1 MMRFPKRAAR
11 LLVDFIEVYLP
22 IGMFILLFIA
32 FITNVFFRYV
42 MRDPQTWT
50 FEFCVY
56 AFVMIGLLGACAANR
71 KEDHVVFDLIY
82 TRLTPKGQAIFRIIS
97 LAIVI
102 VFLVGALPTSTID
115 IMNIRAKTSIMRIPE
130 QVFFLSLPV
139 LMISTIARS
148 TYRLVLDIKAFRNKT
163 YVQTYNTNKTETDA
177 LI

>member
-1 MMRFPKRAAR
+1 MRYVKTAAR
-11 LLVDFIEVYLP
+11 WFVDFIEVYLP

-42 MRDPQTWT
+42 LRDPQTWT

-82 TRLTPKGQAIFRIIS
+82 TRLTPKGQSIFRIIS
-97 LAIVI
+97 LVIVI
-102 VFLVGALPTSTID
+102 AFLLGALPAATLD
-115 IMNIRAKTSIMRIPE
+115 IMYIRAKTSIMRIPE
-130 QVFFLSLPV
+130 QVFFISLPI
-139 LMISTIARS
+139 LMISTVIRY

-163 YVQTYNTNKTETDA
+163 YAQTYNTNKTETDA

>member
-1 MMRFPKRAAR
+1 MRYLKITAQWF
-11 LLVDFIEVYLP
+11 VDFIEVYLP

-32 FITNVFFRYV
+32 FIINVFFRYV
-42 MRDPQTWT
+42 LRDPQTWT

-82 TRLTPKGQAIFRIIS
+82 TRLTPKGQSIFRIIS
-97 LAIVI
+97 LVIVI
-102 VFLVGALPTSTID
+102 AFLLGALPTATLD
-115 IMNIRAKTSIMRIPE
+115 IMYIRAKTSIMWIPE
-130 QVFFLSLPV
+130 QVFFISLPI
-139 LMISTIARS
+139 LMISTVIRY

-163 YVQTYNTNKTETDA
+163 YAQTYNTDKTETDA